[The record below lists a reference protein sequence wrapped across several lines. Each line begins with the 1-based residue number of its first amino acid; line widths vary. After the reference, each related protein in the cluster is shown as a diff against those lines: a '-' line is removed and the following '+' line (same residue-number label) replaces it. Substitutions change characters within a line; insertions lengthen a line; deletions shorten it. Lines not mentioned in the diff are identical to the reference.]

1 MDNGFALFNNV
12 KIPYINMLA
21 RFQFVDPQTSE
32 YKRRGS
38 QALVYGG
45 MTFLR
50 VGIAAD
56 AATTLAR
63 AVTIAIRYAAI
74 RQQFADEDSASQAET
89 SVLNYSMVQYR
100 LLPLIGTAYGL
111 QFAAEGLRGLYGRYD
126 SLLGGGDQ
134 AGAEAL
140 LAELHV
146 QSCALKSHGT
156 TISVEG
162 IETARRACGGH
173 GYSHYSGIGHLY
185 SEMLP
190 SVTYEGD
197 NYMLT
202 KQVARALIKGAKAKS
217 AMFADYNPSAKF
229 DFAKD
234 VDIIKAYGH
243 RVAFQTFQ
251 IIRLRD
257 TGSTWNALLI
267 PFWRLCTAYAQFII
281 VREFHDALARLPAAG
296 VPTQTSAVLA
306 DLFRLHAL
314 TTFDNYASEFADAQ
328 AVPAALRDGVS
339 RQKAIADLLSKIRP
353 HAVNLMDGWA
363 FSDLV
368 LNSSLGRSDGKAYE
382 SMFRRAAANPV
393 NTLTFDPR
401 PESSVLI
408 KSRQAVAKL

>member
-1 MDNGFALFNNV
+1 
-12 KIPYINMLA
+12 MLA

-74 RQQFADEDSASQAET
+74 RQQFADETRHPRLNKQVFSTTAWCSIVFSLSSAQRTGFS
-89 SVLNYSMVQYR
+89 
-100 LLPLIGTAYGL
+100 LLPKA
-111 QFAAEGLRGLYGRYD
+111 
-126 SLLGGGDQ
+126 
-134 AGAEAL
+134 
-140 LAELHV
+140 
-146 QSCALKSHGT
+146 CAVSMSHGT

-281 VREFHDALARLPAAG
+281 CSSRRPLP
-296 VPTQTSAVLA
+296 PTRPYDV
-306 DLFRLHAL
+306 
-314 TTFDNYASEFADAQ
+314 DNYASEFADAQ

-393 NTLTFDPR
+393 NTLTFDPVRNRVCSSRADRRWQSCKR
-401 PESSVLI
+401 PYLLKTSDMKGLSDCQMAMRVTC
-408 KSRQAVAKL
+408 QYDNV